1 MTVIDHAAIAVIDHA
16 AIAVIDHAAI
26 AMIDRAAMAVIDHAV
41 INPAITI
48 ADRVGMIPRTVSET
62 KQTT

>member
-1 MTVIDHAAIAVIDHA
+1 VIDH
-16 AIAVIDHAAI
+16 
-26 AMIDRAAMAVIDHAV
+26 AAMAVIDHAAMAVIDRAV

-48 ADRVGMIPRTVSET
+48 ADHVGMIPRTVSET